1 MNDLLTPHEV
11 QQFML
16 DKSEELDEALREY
29 RYRLDAYPEAKRIA
43 RVATHNA
50 TLAVEAKTVDERK
63 AKAELIAEQ
72 QIFAEEQAE
81 ALRDSA
87 RAAWQTKLAQLN
99 AGQSLSSTVREE
111 MRLAR

>member
-1 MNDLLTPHEV
+1 MSELMTPLDV
-11 QQFML
+11 QTFML
-16 DKSEELDEALREY
+16 AKSGELDAAVDEY
-29 RYRLDAYPEAKRIA
+29 VRRLGEYPEAKRIA
-43 RVATHNA
+43 RVAMNNA

-72 QIFAEEQAE
+72 QIYAEELAE

-87 RAAWQTKLAQLN
+87 KAAWQTKLAQLN